1 MIYKFIEPG
10 VHETEMEVYLIDAED
25 ADMGNGHVVVIDIL
39 NPTGNNDG
47 TTILNTHHM
56 TKSEVFKLIGALHLL
71 HKEMK

>member
-25 ADMGNGHVVVIDIL
+25 ADMGNGNIVVFDVI
-39 NPTGNNDG
+39 NPTGFKDG
-47 TTILNTHHM
+47 TNRRNTHHM